1 MLGNVL
7 LTLPFFLFQNLD
19 TCGGFCLLLAR
30 KKKAFG
36 FELITGL
43 LKH

>member
-30 KKKAFG
+30 KKKH
-36 FELITGL
+36 LVL
-43 LKH
+43 NLSLDC